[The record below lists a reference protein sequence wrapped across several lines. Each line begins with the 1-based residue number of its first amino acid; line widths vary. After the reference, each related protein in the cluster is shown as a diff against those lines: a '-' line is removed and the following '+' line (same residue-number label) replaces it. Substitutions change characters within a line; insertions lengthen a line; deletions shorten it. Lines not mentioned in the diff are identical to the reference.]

1 MKQKYYA
8 LAEKELE
15 KRRAENDALQ
25 ERNIE
30 AAEKKI
36 PELSQLRAEL
46 SAQGIAIAKLVISGE
61 SDVKNTIDAL
71 AQENLLLQDKIEK
84 LLIANGFAADFLDR
98 IYTCGICKD
107 TGIDKNKICSCKHAL
122 ARKIECDELN
132 SASTIPMSSFESFNL
147 SFYDDIPGEKGMS
160 PYKIMTKNYDFCK
173 KYAENFHIPY
183 ESVLMRGKTGLG
195 KTHLSLA
202 IANEVMKNGYSVI
215 YGSAPE
221 LFRKMEQEHFNSS
234 SDSQTLELLES
245 ADLIIIDDL
254 GAEFESKFY
263 SAKLYELVNYR
274 LGCGKPMIFNTNL
287 EISEIQQRYGE
298 RTASRLLTMEMLTF
312 LGSDIRIKKKYAKG

>member
-1 MKQKYYA
+1 MNRNYYA

-15 KRRAENDALQ
+15 KRRARNDALQ
-25 ERNIE
+25 EKNIE
-30 AAEKKI
+30 TAEKKI
-36 PELSQLRAEL
+36 PELSQLREEL
-46 SAQGIAIAKLVISGE
+46 SKHGVAIAKLLINGE
-61 SDVKNTIDAL
+61 SDIKNKIEAI
-71 AQENLLLQDKIEK
+71 AQENLLVQDKINK
-84 LLIANGFAADFLDR
+84 LLVANGFSVDFLDK
-98 IYTCGICKD
+98 IYTCTICKD
-107 TGIDKNKICSCKHAL
+107 TGVSDNKICSCKHAL

-132 SASTIPMSSFESFNL
+132 SASTIPLTSFDSFNL
-147 SFYDDIPGEKGMS
+147 SFYDDVAGEKGMS
-160 PYKIMTKNYDFCK
+160 PYRIMTKNFDFCK

-202 IANEVMKNGYSVI
+202 IANEVIKNGYSVI

-234 SDSQTLELLES
+234 SNSQTLELLES

-287 EISEIQQRYGE
+287 EINEIQQRYGE

-312 LGSDIRIKKKYAKG
+312 LGSDIRIKKKYVKG

>member
-1 MKQKYYA
+1 MDQNYYA

-15 KRRAENDALQ
+15 KRRARNDALQ
-25 ERNIE
+25 EKNIE
-30 AAEKKI
+30 VAENKI
-36 PELSQLRAEL
+36 PELSQLRTEL
-46 SAQGIAIAKLVISGE
+46 SSHGVAIAKLLINGE
-61 SDVKNTIDAL
+61 SDIKNKIEAI
-71 AQENLLLQDKIEK
+71 AQENLLVQDKINK
-84 LLIANGFAADFLDR
+84 LLVANGFSVDFLDK
-98 IYTCGICKD
+98 IYTCTICKD
-107 TGIDKNKICSCKHAL
+107 TGVSDNKICSCKHAL
-122 ARKIECDELN
+122 ARKIECDKLN
-132 SASTIPMSSFESFNL
+132 SASTIPLTSFDSFNL
-147 SFYDDIPGEKGMS
+147 SFYDDVAGEKGMS
-160 PYKIMTKNYDFCK
+160 PYRIMTKNFDFCK

-183 ESVLMRGKTGLG
+183 ESILMRGKTGLG

-202 IANEVMKNGYSVI
+202 IANEVIKNGYSVI

-234 SDSQTLELLES
+234 SNSQTLELLES

-287 EISEIQQRYGE
+287 EINEIQQRYGE